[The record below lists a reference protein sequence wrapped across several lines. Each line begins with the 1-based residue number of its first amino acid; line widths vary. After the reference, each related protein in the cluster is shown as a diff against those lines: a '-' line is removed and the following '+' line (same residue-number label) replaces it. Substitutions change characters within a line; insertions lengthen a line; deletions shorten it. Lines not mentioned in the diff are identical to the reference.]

1 VLRSFLELTN
11 CVLIFALLVCI
22 MLFMDMENPDSLPLS
37 EPALGVDI
45 LVTQRLCE
53 EDVPLLDAI
62 QARYWKVETEK
73 ER

>member
-1 VLRSFLELTN
+1 
-11 CVLIFALLVCI
+11 